1 MSEDRDR
8 RATRRVPAALR
19 PLRHRNFRLLWT
31 GLAVS
36 LVGSGLWL
44 VALAWQVISLGGGPA
59 QLSLVTA
66 LYGVGVLVFV
76 LIGGVAADRLPQR
89 LIMLASDMARAAAL
103 LTLGALSLTGTLE
116 IWHLA
121 TGSLVLGAGEA
132 FFIPSYTALLPR
144 LLPEEEL
151 LAANGLEGILRPLAQ
166 QATGPALGGVAV
178 AVLSPGVAILAGGLT
193 YLVSATCLLVMNV
206 RPAKGSSPP
215 PSAPGAEGAA
225 SVFADLRES
234 FRYVRETSWLW
245 ASILFAL
252 ALVLLIM
259 GPLEVLLPFAV
270 RDNLGGGA
278 VDYGLA
284 LAAFGVGGA
293 AGASAISSGRL
304 PRRYLT
310 VMLLLWGIGALPFAI
325 VGFASSLWVVC
336 VVLFA
341 VGAAFS
347 AGLVIWG
354 TLLQRRV
361 PDGLRGRVS
370 SLDFFVSLALM
381 PVSMAIAGPAG
392 AAFGL
397 AAVFLGAGVTPV
409 FLAAAAILIPRLDR
423 DELSHPLDHPQAGE
437 PTVTGPSGG
446 KAAEGDG

>member
-1 MSEDRDR
+1 
-8 RATRRVPAALR
+8 LR
-19 PLRHRNFRLLWT
+19 PLRHRGFRLLWM
-31 GLAVS
+31 GMAVS

-44 VALAWQVISLGGGPA
+44 VALAWQVIELGGGPA

-66 LYGVGVLVFV
+66 LYGVGVLAFV

-89 LIMLASDMARAAAL
+89 LIMICSDLVRAAAL
-103 LTLGALSLTGTLE
+103 LALGALSLTGTLE
-116 IWHLA
+116 VWHLA
-121 TGSLVLGAGEA
+121 AGSLLLGAGEA

-144 LLPEEEL
+144 LLPEEEI
-151 LAANGLEGILRPLAQ
+151 LAANGLEGTLRPLAQ
-166 QATGPALGGVAV
+166 QAAGPALGGVAV
-178 AVLSPGVAILAGGLT
+178 AALSPGAAILAGGLT
-193 YLVSATCLLVMNV
+193 YLVSAGCLLGMNV
-206 RPAKGSSPP
+206 RPAKRSSPP
-215 PSAPGAEGAA
+215 AGDSGTEGAA
-225 SVFADLRES
+225 SVLADLRES
-234 FRYVRETSWLW
+234 FSYVRETSWLW

-278 VDYGLA
+278 DDYGLA
-284 LAAFGVGGA
+284 LAAFGIGGA
-293 AGASAISSGRL
+293 VGALAISAGRM

-310 VMLLLWGIGALPFAI
+310 VMLLMWGFGALPFGV
-325 VGFASSLWVVC
+325 VGLANSLWVVC
-336 VVLFA
+336 VALFV

-361 PDGLRGRVS
+361 PEGLRGRVS

-392 AAFGL
+392 ASFGV
-397 AAVFLGAGVTPV
+397 AAVFLVSGIIPV
-409 FLAAAAILIPRLDR
+409 FLATAAILIPRLDR
-423 DELSHPLDHPQAGE
+423 DELAHPLDYPDVVTRDAKTLSGE
-437 PTVTGPSGG
+437 
-446 KAAEGDG
+446 KAVEGDG